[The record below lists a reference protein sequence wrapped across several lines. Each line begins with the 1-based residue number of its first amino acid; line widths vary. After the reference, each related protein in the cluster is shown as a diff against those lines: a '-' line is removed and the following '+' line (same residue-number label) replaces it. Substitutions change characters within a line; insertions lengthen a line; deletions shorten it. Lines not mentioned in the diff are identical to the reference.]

1 MAADPKQLKLVKNV
15 GSQGIAFG
23 LDRVPAT
30 DRIVYGSSDFQVYEY
45 DFGTEKSESRGFEGE
60 GHRSYVTTV
69 AVAGQSVVSGSYD
82 RRLVWWD
89 IETRKQVRVTES
101 AHAKRIRRVAASP
114 DGRLVASVSDDMDV
128 KVWDVAS
135 GELKATLKEHKP
147 MTPHNYPSMLYAVS
161 FSKDGKWLA
170 TADKVGHIVVWDVS
184 TGKTLKTLEAPIMY
198 TWDPRQR
205 RHSIGGIRSIAFSHD
220 GKLLA
225 VGGIGKIGNIDHLG
239 GPSRIELFEWQ
250 TGKTLHQIEDSKH
263 KGLVEQIAFGPDGSW
278 FIAGGGDHN
287 GFLSIY
293 ETGSGKL
300 IKQDKA
306 PMHVH
311 QFVVNEA
318 HDTVYAV
325 GHHRLAT
332 WELKAKA
339 AKPAEKAPEKPAGKK
354 ADETP
359 GTKPAKAT

>member
-1 MAADPKQLKLVKNV
+1 MAADPKQLKLAKNV

-23 LDRVPAT
+23 LDRVPES
-30 DRIVYGSSDFQVYEY
+30 DRIFYGSSDFKVYEY
-45 DFGTEKSESRGFEGE
+45 DFGAEKPVSKVFEGE
-60 GHRSYVTTV
+60 GHLSYVTTV
-69 AVAGQSVVSGSYD
+69 ALAGKTVLSGSYD

-89 IETRKQVRVTES
+89 TETRKQVRIIKD
-101 AHAKRIRRVAASP
+101 AHKKRIRRVAASP
-114 DGRLVASVSDDMDV
+114 DGKLAVSVSDDMDV

-147 MTPHNYPSMLYAVS
+147 MTPQNYPSMLYAVT

-170 TADKVGHIVVWDVS
+170 TADKVGHIVVWDVA
-184 TGKTLKTLEAPIMY
+184 TGKKLKTLESPVMY

-239 GPSRIELFEWQ
+239 GPSRIEVFEWQ
-250 TGKTLHQIEDSKH
+250 AGKKLHQLEDAKF
-263 KGLVEQIAFGPDGSW
+263 KGLVEQIAFAPDGAW
-278 FIAGGGDHN
+278 FIVAGGDHN
-287 GFLSIY
+287 GFISVY
-293 ETGSGKL
+293 ETKSGKL
-300 IKQDKA
+300 IKQEKA

-311 QFVVNEA
+311 QFVVNEP

-325 GHHRLAT
+325 GHHRLVT
-332 WELKAKA
+332 WELKAKE
-339 AKPAEKAPEKPAGKK
+339 AKKPEAKK
-354 ADETP
+354 D
-359 GTKPAKAT
+359 GAKKDGDKKKKK